1 MQSEMLFLSMFGS
14 LLRILHIAN
23 SINREVETLKAAAV
37 AGVKALGVNNCA
49 CHAEAKLMDGKA

>member
-23 SINREVETLKAAAV
+23 SINIKLTMYIMYRK
-37 AGVKALGVNNCA
+37 NNIVT
-49 CHAEAKLMDGKA
+49 DY